1 MGKHTNYA
9 SDPGIQGITIKE
21 TRGMGRF
28 HIKLHR
34 TFVHPIS
41 KWVGSAVDELSG
53 RGQKRRCQSLEVALI
68 EACEQR
74 DRLQAEMKDLIQYTD
89 AELAN
94 LTQANEQLHRERD
107 ALQLQVWTLEEQI
120 KILTQLNEDVNE
132 EQPSDGEEGRPGV
145 AVHVISL
152 ENESAGNES
161 ESSTTTGKSK
171 AGSSSKKSSSQKQDE
186 ADAALS
192 GLSCPSIDLSG
203 LRLALVGGHPS
214 TRRGVIQE
222 LQLNYGLRYWV
233 EVPRMNEVNTN
244 RSKVKSK
251 IGQCTLVVLITGYMS
266 HRLTEIIFSLKE
278 AGSLA
283 GDVLQLNC
291 KGKSGVIREILNHVG
306 HVSG

>member
-1 MGKHTNYA
+1 
-9 SDPGIQGITIKE
+9 
-21 TRGMGRF
+21 MGRF

-34 TFVHPIS
+34 TLVHPIS

-53 RGQKRRCQSLEVALI
+53 RGHKRRYQSLEAALT

-74 DRLQAEMKDLIQYTD
+74 DRLQSEIKDLIQYTD

-94 LTQANEQLHRERD
+94 LSKANEQLHRERD

-120 KILTQLNEDVNE
+120 RLLTQL
-132 EQPSDGEEGRPGV
+132 GEETATGEADSSIETVIVSEIAPSETADSAYLVDPSEQIEVR
-145 AVHVISL
+145 AVHPSKG
-152 ENESAGNES
+152 SAKRASAEQQDVS
-161 ESSTTTGKSK
+161 E
-171 AGSSSKKSSSQKQDE
+171 
-186 ADAALS
+186 
-192 GLSCPSIDLSG
+192 GLSCPTIDLSG

-214 TRRGVIQE
+214 TRRGVIKE
-222 LQLNYGLRYWV
+222 LQLNYGLRHWV
-233 EVPRMNEVNTN
+233 EVPRMNEANTN

-283 GDVLQLNC
+283 GDVLQLSC
-291 KGKSGVIREILNHVG
+291 KGKSGVVRGILDHVEHVG
-306 HVSG
+306 G

>member
-1 MGKHTNYA
+1 
-9 SDPGIQGITIKE
+9 
-21 TRGMGRF
+21 MGRF
-28 HIKLHR
+28 HTQLHR

-41 KWVGSAVDELSG
+41 KWVGSAVDGLSG
-53 RGQKRRCQSLEVALI
+53 RGQRRRYQSLEAAL
-68 EACEQR
+68 ADAYEQR
-74 DRLQAEMKDLIQYTD
+74 DRLQAEIKDLIQYTD

-120 KILTQLNEDVNE
+120 KLLTQLDEAATLERVDDLSLVVRTSD
-132 EQPSDGEEGRPGV
+132 EQSILPQTQYTT
-145 AVHVISL
+145 
-152 ENESAGNES
+152 ENEQDSTVVSDETPHSA
-161 ESSTTTGKSK
+161 
-171 AGSSSKKSSSQKQDE
+171 
-186 ADAALS
+186 LR
-192 GLSCPSIDLSG
+192 GLTCPSIDLSG

-222 LQLNYGLRYWV
+222 LQLNYGLRHWV

-291 KGKSGVIREILNHVG
+291 KGKSGVVREILNHVE
-306 HVSG
+306 HVGG